1 MKPIG
6 RRVSATLLSLAVLLS
21 LVLLLL
27 AAVDKGRGPATSSA
41 AEEWRNVT
49 IVYTSDIKGKID
61 PCG

>member
-6 RRVSATLLSLAVLLS
+6 RRVSATLLSLTILLS

-27 AAVDKGRGPATSSA
+27 AAVDKGRGPATSA

>member
-1 MKPIG
+1 MKAIG
-6 RRVSATLLSLAVLLS
+6 RRVSASLLSLAALLS

-27 AAVDKGRGPATSSA
+27 ASVDQGRGPSSSA

-49 IVYTSDIKGKID
+49 ILYTSDIKGKID